1 MIPPSVTT
9 GIYIQVPFCQT
20 KCTYCNFHT
29 GVFSPKLYSPYVDA
43 VVAEIQRAPA
53 SGPQAVGVGAVDT
66 IYIGGGTPSLLEPS
80 ALARIITA
88 IREHFSVAQN
98 LEVTLEADP
107 ETITAVKSEA
117 WRQGGIN
124 RISLGVQSFND
135 AELKAAGRMHRARDV
150 SAAVSALRQSG
161 FANISADLI
170 AGMPHQTPLTW
181 QQSLEEL
188 QALCPEHI
196 SIYLMEIDAE
206 SHLGAEVLSG
216 GARYSA
222 KEIPSDDAMADSY
235 ELAREFLASAGYQ
248 HYEISNWS
256 LPGRRSRHNLKY
268 WRREPYFGFGAGA
281 HSFDGARR
289 WSNVHQPNAYLA
301 AIEQRSELHDQDE
314 ILTVQQALDE
324 ELFLGLRQL
333 EGIDI
338 AGIESRY
345 KTTLRDRLAPLE
357 AQGLLESAD
366 GRTKLAPARLTISNE
381 VFTEL
386 LST

>member
-1 MIPPSVTT
+1 MIPSPYTT

-43 VVAEIQRAPA
+43 VITEIARASA
-53 SGPQAVGVGAVDT
+53 SGPNAAAAKIDT
-66 IYIGGGTPSLLEPS
+66 IYIGGGTPSLLEPA
-80 ALARIITA
+80 ALARMVTA
-88 IREHFSVAQN
+88 IREHFSAAQD

-107 ETITAVKSEA
+107 ETITAAKSEA
-117 WRQGGIN
+117 WRQAGIN

-135 AELKAAGRMHRARDV
+135 AELKASGRMHRAKDV
-150 SAAVSALRQSG
+150 AAAVNTLRQSG

-170 AGMPHQTPLTW
+170 AGMPFQTPSTW

-188 QALCPEHI
+188 RAFRPEHI

-222 KEIPSDDAMADSY
+222 KEIPTDDAMADSY
-235 ELAREFLASAGYQ
+235 EHAREFLATAGYQ

-289 WSNVHQPNAYLA
+289 WSNVHDPNAYVA
-301 AIEQRSELHDQDE
+301 AIEQHGQLYDQDD
-314 ILTVQQALDE
+314 LVTPQQALDE

-338 AGIESRY
+338 SKIESRY
-345 KTTLRDRLAPLE
+345 KTTLRARLAPLE
-357 AQGLLESAD
+357 AQGLLESAN

>member
-1 MIPPSVTT
+1 MIQPSLTT
-9 GIYIQVPFCQT
+9 GIYVQVPFCQT

-29 GVFSPKLYSPYVDA
+29 GVFSSKLYSPYVDA
-43 VVAEIQRAPA
+43 VVTEIQRSPENAPL
-53 SGPQAVGVGAVDT
+53 AVGLGAVDT
-66 IYIGGGTPSLLEPS
+66 IYIGGGTPSLLEPFT
-80 ALARIITA
+80 LAKIITA
-88 IREHFSVAQN
+88 IREHFSVAQH
-98 LEVTLEADP
+98 LEATLEADP
-107 ETITAVKSEA
+107 ETITAANSEA
-117 WRQGGIN
+117 WRQAGIN

-135 AELKAAGRMHRARDV
+135 AELKASGRMHRAKDV

-170 AGMPHQTPLTW
+170 AGMPHQTPSTW

-188 QALCPEHI
+188 QSLRPEHI

-216 GARYSA
+216 GAHYSA

-235 ELAREFLASAGYQ
+235 ESAREFLARAGYQ

-281 HSFDGARR
+281 HSFDGTRR
-289 WSNVHQPNAYLA
+289 WSNVHDPNAYVA
-301 AIEQRSELHDQDE
+301 AIQQRGQLRDQDE
-314 ILTVQQALDE
+314 LVTPQQALDE

-338 AGIESRY
+338 AKIESRY

-357 AQGLLESAD
+357 AQGLVESAN

-386 LST
+386 LSD

>member
-1 MIPPSVTT
+1 MIRPSLTT
-9 GIYIQVPFCQT
+9 GIYVQVPFCQT
-20 KCTYCNFHT
+20 KCTYCNFPT

-43 VVAEIQRAPA
+43 VITQISRVPA
-53 SGPQAVGVGAVDT
+53 SAANPTAAKVDT

-80 ALARIITA
+80 ALARIVTA
-88 IREHFSVAQN
+88 IRDQFATAEE
-98 LEVTLEADP
+98 LEITLEADP
-107 ETITAVKSEA
+107 ETITAAKSEA
-117 WRQGGIN
+117 WRQVGIN

-135 AELKAAGRMHRARDV
+135 AELKASGRIHRAKDAA
-150 SAAVSALRQSG
+150 AAVNTLRQSG

-170 AGMPHQTPLTW
+170 AGMPHQTPVTW
-181 QQSLEEL
+181 QQSLEGL
-188 QALCPEHI
+188 QSLRPEHI
-196 SIYLMEIDAE
+196 SIYLMEIDSQ

-216 GARYSA
+216 GPRYSA
-222 KEIPSDDAMADSY
+222 KEIPTDDAMADSY
-235 ELAREFLASAGYQ
+235 EYAREFLAGAGYQ

-289 WSNVHQPNAYLA
+289 WSNVHDPNAYVA
-301 AIEQRSELHDQDE
+301 AIQQRGQLHDQDE
-314 ILTVQQALDE
+314 VLTTQQALDE

-338 AGIESRY
+338 AEIESRY

-357 AQGLLESAD
+357 AQGLLESAN
-366 GRTKLAPARLTISNE
+366 GRTRLAPARLTISNE

-386 LST
+386 LGT